1 MKKCALIFLLGNIFL
16 FSGCLTMFEDYDYSI
31 SFENIG
37 SRKIWVED
45 FNIYK
50 NTRANGAGILIPY
63 AKSSSSP
70 YLEKP
75 YSSVWM
81 QWCFMK
87 GNEPYGKSY
96 GKTVYINLPKEFD
109 KKHGNKITFYIN
121 PDKNNVI
128 VSYGI
133 ITDFNE
139 YKEINSD
146 GSRFQLPKT
155 PKKKLSQKE

>member
-1 MKKCALIFLLGNIFL
+1 ML
-16 FSGCLTMFEDYDYSI
+16 EDYDYSI

-37 SRKIWVED
+37 SREIWVED
-45 FNIYK
+45 FNICK
-50 NTRANGAGILIPY
+50 NTRANGGILIPY
-63 AKSSSSP
+63 AKGSSSP
-70 YLEKP
+70 YLKKP
-75 YSSVWM
+75 YSSVWI
-81 QWCFMK
+81 QWRFMK

-109 KKHGNKITFYIN
+109 EKHGNEITFYIN

-146 GSRFQLPKT
+146 GSRFQLSKT